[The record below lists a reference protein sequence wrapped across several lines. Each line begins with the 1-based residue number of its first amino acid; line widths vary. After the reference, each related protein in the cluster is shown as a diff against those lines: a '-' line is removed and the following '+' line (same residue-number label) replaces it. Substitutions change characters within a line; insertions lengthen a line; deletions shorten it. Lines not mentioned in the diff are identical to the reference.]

1 MAGMRISGLVF
12 VIVAVVLCGQS
23 ARAGAQKPA
32 APVLTVRFHSE
43 GLEKEG
49 PSFVAPID
57 LVMPP
62 KRIFIRKVPVVSE
75 KNFSKIFPF
84 SGDDGTLGCTFVL
97 DADGRAKVEE
107 FTTRERDLITVA
119 LIDGRVAA
127 AMRVDKRI
135 TDGIIT
141 VPKGFTPHEILLLQA
156 RHPTVGKE
164 KEFEKQKREAMAS
177 LKKAAKATARAEKEA
192 QKKKSAS
199 TP

>member
-1 MAGMRISGLVF
+1 M
-12 VIVAVVLCGQS
+12 VVLGS
-23 ARAGAQKPA
+23 LLAGPIARAGAQKPA

-43 GLEKEG
+43 GLEREG
-49 PSFVAPID
+49 PSFVVPVD
-57 LVMPP
+57 LSVPP
-62 KRIFIRKVPVVSE
+62 KRIFIRKVPIVSE
-75 KNFSKIFPF
+75 KNFAKIFPF

-107 FTTRERDLITVA
+107 YTARERDLITVA

-127 AMRVDKRI
+127 AMRVDRKI

-164 KEFEKQKREAMAS
+164 KEFEKQKKEAMAS
-177 LKKAAKATARAEKEA
+177 LKKAAKAQAKSEKEA
-192 QKKKSAS
+192 QRKKSAS